1 MNEHLKFTSK
11 LIGKISLSFIKIN
24 VIGQLTALLISIIS
38 LITLV
43 NQSGSESGFFK
54 SILELFTSRPFAI
67 SIVLLLIIAIPFILF
82 SFGNKY
88 LISKI
93 IHLIIAEKGE
103 KVIYP
108 ILDTTFNKI
117 KSTHPPL
124 VEKGADFL
132 TLKLKFLQ
140 EIKSSTENKW
150 VKKAITYGFS
160 KIEINEN
167 DLQQEN
173 VDFGE
178 LIKIKVMGILKEI
191 SEPDKLFF
199 WIILGINSLVLTLII
214 LKVI

>member
-11 LIGKISLSFIKIN
+11 LIGKVSLSFIKIN
-24 VIGQLTALLISIIS
+24 VIGQLTAFFISVIA

-54 SILELFTSRPFAI
+54 TILELFSSRPFAI
-67 SIVLLLIIAIPFILF
+67 SIVLIILIAAPILLF

-88 LISKI
+88 LMSKI

-103 KVIYP
+103 NVVNP
-108 ILDTTFNKI
+108 ILDATFNKI
-117 KSTHPPL
+117 KSKQPSL
-124 VEKGADFL
+124 VEKGADFV

-140 EIKSSTENKW
+140 EIKSSSENKW
-150 VKKAITYGFS
+150 IKKAIAYGFS

-167 DLQQEN
+167 DLQEDN
-173 VDFGE
+173 VNFSE
-178 LIKIKVMGILKEI
+178 IIKTKVMAILKEI
-191 SEPDKLFF
+191 SEPDRLFF
-199 WIILGINSLVLTLII
+199 WIILGVNTLILTLIL